1 MTVFGHHQPPPTT
14 TTTPGV
20 NAPDHRGRMTSPER
34 RYSMEHHLR
43 AELLEFDPSK
53 NTGKTNTGDNRSEN
67 RGDSKYDGPPV
78 SLTHHHH
85 VEQPVP
91 PPPDEGEELFK
102 WEQRVQ
108 REGFIGAN
116 GVMEL
121 FTPEQLVA
129 TSNDGKSNSVIMQLS
144 DHATL

>member
-1 MTVFGHHQPPPTT
+1 
-14 TTTPGV
+14 
-20 NAPDHRGRMTSPER
+20 
-34 RYSMEHHLR
+34 MEHHLR

-53 NTGKTNTGDNRSEN
+53 NTGKTNTGKTNTGDNRSEN

-78 SLTHHHH
+78 SLTHMHHHHVHH

-129 TSNDGKSNSVIMQLS
+129 TSNDGKSNSVIMQ
-144 DHATL
+144 TL

>member
-1 MTVFGHHQPPPTT
+1 
-14 TTTPGV
+14 
-20 NAPDHRGRMTSPER
+20 
-34 RYSMEHHLR
+34 MEHHLR

-53 NTGKTNTGDNRSEN
+53 NTGKTNTGKTNTGKTNTGDNRSENRSEN

-78 SLTHHHH
+78 SLTHMHHHHVEH

-129 TSNDGKSNSVIMQLS
+129 TSNDGKSNSLIMQLS
-144 DHATL
+144 DHANSLIMQTL